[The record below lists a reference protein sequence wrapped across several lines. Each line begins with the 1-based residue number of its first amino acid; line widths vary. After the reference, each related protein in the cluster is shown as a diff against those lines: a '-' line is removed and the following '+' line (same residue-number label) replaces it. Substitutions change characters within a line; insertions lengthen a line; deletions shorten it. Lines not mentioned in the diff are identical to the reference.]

1 MLPGPRWAANHRG
14 GYMEKSDLF
23 AHAAECERALHAAT
37 DRDRRSGLARL
48 RNVWLTLAYD
58 QQLAR
63 DPEMQEAISALWH
76 LHAQMLPVRPT
87 LH

>member
-1 MLPGPRWAANHRG
+1 
-14 GYMEKSDLF
+14 MEKSDLF

-63 DPEMQEAISALWH
+63 DPEMQEAISALRR